1 MDNASSTGTNQQMDV
16 YKSQVHVNS
25 VGKFKQ
31 IRHIRVDPAG
41 EAAAEE
47 AEPEIHCEN
56 EHRVQSVCIPVS
68 LAGVAG
74 GARMCTTELT
84 SACFQPQL
92 PDRERDLLLNLDGQ
106 VLPEKACISVPRRDQ
121 QRV

>member
-16 YKSQVHVNS
+16 YKSQVHINS
-25 VGKFKQ
+25 VGKLKQ
-31 IRHIRVDPAG
+31 IRHVRVDPAG

-47 AEPEIHCEN
+47 IKPEIHSEN

-68 LAGVAG
+68 LAGVTG

-106 VLPEKACISVPRRDQ
+106 VLPEKACISIP
-121 QRV
+121 